1 MRDTWIGSG
10 IYSRDIVMEFDCN
23 RCGHVEEL
31 DAQTDDT
38 QNMAYAQCR
47 NCKEYLE
54 QYIYSEEPYTWEE

>member
-10 IYSRDIVMEFDCN
+10 VNSRDVVVEFDCN
-23 RCGHVEEL
+23 RCNFSGEL

-38 QNMAYAQCR
+38 RNMAYAVCPV
-47 NCKEYLE
+47 CKEDLE